1 MSTALTLVNL
11 AVVGLVLM
19 RDFGHRRVPKI
30 VTLLRPLVLFVLI
43 VPFVMP
49 GWDFTGNGLLLQLAA
64 IVAGAGIGVLTC
76 AFMKISRDD
85 KGQEWSDAGVAYAVV
100 WAVVVLLRQGLIY
113 GSQHW
118 FTHDLGVFL
127 VDNRISVHAYAG
139 TIMFLSVTTVFG
151 NRLALLL
158 RSRRLATTPT
168 PSIAT

>member
-11 AVVGLVLM
+11 AVVGLVLL
-19 RDFGHRRVPKI
+19 RDFGHRRVPKV

-76 AFMKISRDD
+76 AFMKISRDGE
-85 KGQEWSDAGVAYAVV
+85 GQAWSDAGVLYGAV
-100 WAVVVLLRQGLIY
+100 WAVVVLARQAIVY
-113 GSQHW
+113 GSRHW

-139 TIMFLSVTTVFG
+139 TIMFLSVTSVFG
-151 NRLALLL
+151 NRIALLV
-158 RSRRLATTPT
+158 RSQRLAARPE
-168 PSIAT
+168 PSVAT